1 MFFWQK
7 LGFASLRQTKVLQ
20 AWKQLVPW
28 RTLEKSLGDLGR
40 GSGLGQIWLIDTS
53 RCLSSKPPKD
63 LHFKIE
69 SDSKTVANA
78 LQPCLIFLEMATPY
92 FAPIHSQ
99 AEKPHVLLCRVSKIG
114 HAGDIQK
121 HNTCVCLN
129 GLGGSQY
136 PDYPGFQGIT
146 GSASDPRCLLLK
158 LTPKEAPRAVA
169 I

>member
-1 MFFWQK
+1 
-7 LGFASLRQTKVLQ
+7 
-20 AWKQLVPW
+20 VPW

-53 RCLSSKPPKD
+53 RCLSSKPQKD
-63 LHFKIE
+63 MHFKIE

-78 LQPCLIFLEMATPY
+78 LQPCLIFLEMATSY

-146 GSASDPRCLLLK
+146 GSASFSHLDM
-158 LTPKEAPRAVA
+158 A
-169 I
+169 ISWW

>member
-1 MFFWQK
+1 M
-7 LGFASLRQTKVLQ
+7 TND
-20 AWKQLVPW
+20 PC
-28 RTLEKSLGDLGR
+28 
-40 GSGLGQIWLIDTS
+40 
-53 RCLSSKPPKD
+53 RCLSGKPQKD

-69 SDSKTVANA
+69 SDRLWQMLEK
-78 LQPCLIFLEMATPY
+78 PCLIFLEMATSY

-114 HAGDIQK
+114 HAGDVQK

-146 GSASDPRCLLLK
+146 GSASFSHLDM
-158 LTPKEAPRAVA
+158 A
-169 I
+169 ISW

>member
-121 HNTCVCLN
+121 HITCVCLDW
-129 GLGGSQY
+129 GDPSIRIIPDSKGSRDQHLIR
-136 PDYPGFQGIT
+136 GVC
-146 GSASDPRCLLLK
+146 S
-158 LTPKEAPRAVA
+158 
-169 I
+169 